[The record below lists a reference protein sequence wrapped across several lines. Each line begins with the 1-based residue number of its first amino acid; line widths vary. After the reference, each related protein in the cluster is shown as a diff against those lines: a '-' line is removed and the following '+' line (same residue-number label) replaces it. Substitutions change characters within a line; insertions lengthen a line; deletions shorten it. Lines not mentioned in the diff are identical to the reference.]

1 VLDLSEARLRQLIEG
16 AAQRTVAPAGSSATG
31 SAGTGTQANGAAL
44 DQNVRAERAFLV
56 LCVALPDA
64 GARTLFEI
72 DAEQLITSQAMRRA
86 ARHIAGRTRS
96 PMTDLPP
103 DDEQLARTVADLV
116 ARAGRAGPVS
126 EDQLVHARLVL
137 ERARLERAIRRA
149 RAQGTSGIGELARE
163 RETVLEGIRQVVA
176 KLERAV

>member
-1 VLDLSEARLRQLIEG
+1 MAH
-16 AAQRTVAPAGSSATG
+16 AFAGSTRTANSEPPT
-31 SAGTGTQANGAAL
+31 NGAAL

-72 DAEQLITSQAMRRA
+72 DPEQLITSQAMRRA

-96 PMTDLPP
+96 PLTDLPP

-116 ARAGRAGPVS
+116 ARAGRAGQVS
-126 EDQLVHARLVL
+126 EDQLVHARLIL
-137 ERARLERAIRRA
+137 ELDRLERAIRRA
-149 RAQGTSGIGELARE
+149 RAEGATEIPELARE
-163 RETVLEGIRQVVA
+163 RETVREQIHRVA
-176 KLERAV
+176 ARLERAV